1 MEEDLSGM
9 HIKHKDIGEM
19 SDEEKSFYY
28 FKVHDTDNN
37 NNLDGL
43 EMIKAA
49 MHRHGSEEDHV
60 DADEL
65 THITSEWKYYVQIHL
80 VIDVIHM
87 QSLTP
92 PNPNF
97 FIQIFLNFIF

>member
-9 HIKHKDIGEM
+9 HIKHKDIAEM

-49 MHRHGSEEDHV
+49 MHRHGSDDDHV

-65 THITSEWKYYVQIHL
+65 THITSGWNYLIL
-80 VIDVIHM
+80 INI
-87 QSLTP
+87 
-92 PNPNF
+92 
-97 FIQIFLNFIF
+97 